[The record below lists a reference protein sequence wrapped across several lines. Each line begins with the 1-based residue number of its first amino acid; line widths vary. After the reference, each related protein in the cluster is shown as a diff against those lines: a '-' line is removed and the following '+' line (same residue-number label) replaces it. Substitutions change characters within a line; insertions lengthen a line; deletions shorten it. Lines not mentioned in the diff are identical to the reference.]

1 MKSKTLLLLALM
13 VGVAILASTLLNR
26 QPGIGNDT
34 ISGQLLVPGLSQSLN
49 KITVLPILVSGDDG
63 GPTFEKR
70 DSGWVIAEKN
80 NYAADTGK
88 IRQFLIRLGEAR
100 VIEQKTSNPEL
111 FDRLGVED
119 VSADAGSG
127 ALVEM
132 AGLDQ
137 PLEIV
142 VGDIETRAGSGTY
155 VRSAGQNQS
164 YLIDTE
170 LVPARKPMDW
180 LDRQLL
186 DIPSAAVKDILVTH
200 GDGESIHLVRI
211 AKWMVVWGLPEGRE
225 LKSPTASESM
235 STLFAN
241 LRLEDVMPAD
251 EFEAG
256 DPDAEAIYQIDD
268 GRVIDVA
275 AWKTDAG
282 HFLTLGIAMAPEQ
295 GDEPWSEGEPEE
307 TDTESLAEEPPAP
320 RADPAAVEKSNA
332 RLENWVFEVPPAKYD
347 LVVRQ
352 LEDML
357 KPLEDPDS

>member
-26 QPGIGNDT
+26 QPGISDDT
-34 ISGQLLVPGLSQSLN
+34 ASGQLLVPGLSESLN
-49 KITVLPILVSGDDG
+49 EITVLKMLVSGDDG
-63 GPTFEKR
+63 GVTFEKG

-80 NYAADTGK
+80 SYAADTGK

-111 FDRLGVED
+111 FERLGVED
-119 VSADAGSG
+119 VDADTGSG
-127 ALVEM
+127 ALVEA

-137 PLEIV
+137 PLKIV

-155 VRSAGQNQS
+155 VRHAGENQS
-164 YLIDTE
+164 YLVDSE
-170 LVPARKPMDW
+170 LVPARNPMDW

-186 DIPSAAVKDILVTH
+186 DIPSTSVKDIQVTH
-200 GDGESIHLVRI
+200 GNGESIHLVRI

-225 LKSPTASESM
+225 LTSPTAAESM

-241 LRLEDVMPAD
+241 LSLEDVMPAD
-251 EFEAG
+251 DFESG
-256 DPDAEAIYQIDD
+256 DPDAKAVYQIAD
-268 GRVIDVA
+268 GRMIDVA
-275 AWKTDAG
+275 AWKTDSG
-282 HFLTLGIAMAPEQ
+282 HFLTLDIAMAPEQ
-295 GDEPWSEGEPEE
+295 SDEPWSEGEAEE
-307 TDTESLAEEPPAP
+307 TDTETLTEEVSAP
-320 RADPAAVEKSNA
+320 RADPTEVAKSNA
-332 RLENWVFEVPPAKYD
+332 RLESWAFKVSSAKYD
-347 LVVRQ
+347 LVVRR